1 MIFIA
6 VGSNLSSKL
15 FGTPIQN
22 CINAIEILKGKV
34 EIDKVS
40 KFYESEPIPKSDQ
53 PNYVNG
59 VVSVKTSIPPINLLS
74 ELFNIE
80 KLYKRKRNFKNEPRV
95 IDLDLLCYHEISI
108 NSEKLILPHPRMHLR
123 KFVIKPI
130 CDINEE
136 WKHPLLKIN
145 AKKILKTLVNQKISN
160 IKDLQNG

>member
-1 MIFIA
+1 MILIA
-6 VGSNLSSKL
+6 VGSNLNSKL

-22 CINAIEILKGKV
+22 CINAIEILKEKV
-34 EIDKVS
+34 EIDKIS

-59 VVSVKTSIPPINLLS
+59 VVSVKTRITPIKLLF
-74 ELFNIE
+74 ELFDIE
-80 KLYKRKRNFKNEPRV
+80 KFFKRKRNFKNEPRV
-95 IDLDLLCYHEISI
+95 IDLDLLCYNEISI
-108 NSEKLILPHPRMHLR
+108 NTDELILPHPRMHLR

-136 WKHPLLKIN
+136 WKHPLLKID

-160 IKDLQNG
+160 IKNV

>member
-1 MIFIA
+1 M
-6 VGSNLSSKL
+6 
-15 FGTPIQN
+15 
-22 CINAIEILKGKV
+22 

-130 CDINEE
+130 CDIKEE